1 MITVPELV
9 ATIKDLLNDLF
20 DIIKSIFTLGK

>member
-1 MITVPELV
+1 MITIPELV